1 MRDLLESM
9 DKFAGQSVGQKP
21 GDQVRGSE
29 PMPKKG
35 GGKKHPYAGRLVG
48 GCSESENIEE
58 SLRQEYEQYLAEY
71 GTPGTVIPS
80 EIGVDPK
87 ELAAGRMQRS
97 QQKQEASQQV
107 QNIQMQINALRGQ
120 LASLNSSFPQG
131 ANPAEKAMTLKQMQ
145 GQRNDIISQIE
156 DLTAQLVSARQAAL

>member
-1 MRDLLESM
+1 MRTLME
-9 DKFAGQSVGQKP
+9 KAGFPFAGQAVGQKP
-21 GDQVRGSE
+21 CDQVRGSE

-48 GCSESENIEE
+48 GASESIEE
-58 SLRQEYEQYLAEY
+58 SLRTEFEQYLAEY
-71 GTPGTVIPS
+71 GAPGTVIPS

-87 ELAAGRMQRS
+87 ELAMGRMQKS
-97 QQKQEASQQV
+97 QQKQQAVDQV
-107 QNIQMQINALRGQ
+107 TNLQMQISGLRNQ
-120 LASLNSSFPQG
+120 IASLNSSFPQG
-131 ANPAEKAMTLKQMQ
+131 ANPAEKAMTMKQMQ